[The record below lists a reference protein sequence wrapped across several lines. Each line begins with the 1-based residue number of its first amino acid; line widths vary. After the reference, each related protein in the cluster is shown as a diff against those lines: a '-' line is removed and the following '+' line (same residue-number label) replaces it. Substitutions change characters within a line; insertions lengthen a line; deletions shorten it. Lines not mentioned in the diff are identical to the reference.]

1 MSETA
6 LVEFLT
12 ALPLHGLLLIG
23 IVVLWRDNQKLR
35 DKLEQVRQV
44 SAGNTALLLD
54 QNNEIESIKTHVTG
68 MTPPKPVPPYEAMPP
83 YRKQK

>member
-6 LVEFLT
+6 LIEFLT

-35 DKLEQVRQV
+35 EKLEQVRQQ
-44 SAGNTALLLD
+44 SASNTALLLG
-54 QNNEIESIKTHVTG
+54 QNTEIESIKTHVTG
-68 MTPPKPVPPYEAMPP
+68 MTPPRGIERPKLSDN
-83 YRKQK
+83 